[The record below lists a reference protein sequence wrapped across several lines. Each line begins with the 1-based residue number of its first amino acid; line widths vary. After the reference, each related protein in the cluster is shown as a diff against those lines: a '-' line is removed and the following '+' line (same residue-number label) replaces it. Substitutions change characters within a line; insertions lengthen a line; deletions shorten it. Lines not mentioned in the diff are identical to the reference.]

1 MKKKIATTILI
12 ILSVLF
18 LGFCT
23 LNDKGYLDGLFAG
36 YKIGNKVSYKAG
48 YKAGKQSQIK
58 DNIKHGVMDANGK
71 WLPKH
76 KLAR

>member
-1 MKKKIATTILI
+1 MKLIFIALLALIVILTIILI
-12 ILSVLF
+12 KKENAENKEY
-18 LGFCT
+18 G
-23 LNDKGYLDGLFAG
+23 DGYD
-36 YKIGNKVSYKAG
+36 
-48 YKAGKQSQIK
+48 AGKQSQIK